1 MSQPPSTP
9 VKVPPSASSY
19 TPATL
24 DPDLRSQINTLL
36 IRDGHINKKDSRD
49 TSFLR
54 IQDSLLH
61 SLNSNTT
68 NWPTLVQAHALSL
81 LRSGEVSTYPAL
93 LARVLDDIR
102 SDSLAGGKPTN
113 GDSAKSSGSSS
124 SNGNSNTSTSDKA
137 SLAVPES
144 VIEDALRTT
153 RESLEAL
160 CEVEDDGSS

>member
-36 IRDGHINKKDSRD
+36 IKDGHINK
-49 TSFLR
+49 

-102 SDSLAGGKPTN
+102 SDSLASGGAKPTN
-113 GDSAKSSGSSS
+113 GDSARS
-124 SNGNSNTSTSDKA
+124 SNGNSNTATSDKT

>member
-36 IRDGHINKKDSRD
+36 IRDGHINK
-49 TSFLR
+49 

-61 SLNSNTT
+61 SLNSNTS

-102 SDSLAGGKPTN
+102 SDSLAGSGGGAKPTN
-113 GDSAKSSGSSS
+113 GDSAKGS
-124 SNGNSNTSTSDKA
+124 SNGNSNTATSDKT

>member
-36 IRDGHINKKDSRD
+36 IRDGHINK
-49 TSFLR
+49 

-93 LARVLDDIR
+93 LRRVLDDIR
-102 SDSLAGGKPTN
+102 SDSLASGGGGGAKPTN
-113 GDSAKSSGSSS
+113 GDAKA
-124 SNGNSNTSTSDKA
+124 NGNSNTGTSDKT

-144 VIEDALRTT
+144 VLEDALRTT

>member
-1 MSQPPSTP
+1 MSQTPSTP

-36 IRDGHINKKDSRD
+36 IRDGHINK
-49 TSFLR
+49 

-93 LARVLDDIR
+93 LRRVLDDIR
-102 SDSLAGGKPTN
+102 SDSLAGSGGKATN
-113 GDSAKSSGSSS
+113 GDSAKA
-124 SNGNSNTSTSDKA
+124 NGNSNAGTSDKT